1 MKKWVLIFTISLS
14 SLVFI
19 SLLIIIIIIIIRRQS
34 SKQSTKKTNRILT
47 AKIEKP
53 IRTTSDKNI
62 DKVSD
67 IHEEVAHRL
76 SSVSYCRTI
85 NNEHIFFE
93 IDENFYQKKQ
103 KLYTMNRFSKKN
115 NNDKKAKRNS
125 KYTNRTL
132 STKTNSQKK
141 LNRSCSISDKEAK
154 SQLSNEIFQMK
165 KEIEKSDLEDEKI
178 MKRLKNIT

>member
-19 SLLIIIIIIIIRRQS
+19 SLIIIIIIIIIIRRQS
-34 SKQSTKKTNRILT
+34 SKQSTKQTNRILT

-93 IDENFYQKKQ
+93 IDEHFYQKNQ

-115 NNDKKAKRNS
+115 NNDKKS
-125 KYTNRTL
+125 KE
-132 STKTNSQKK
+132 KF
-141 LNRSCSISDKEAK
+141 
-154 SQLSNEIFQMK
+154 EIHK
-165 KEIEKSDLEDEKI
+165 
-178 MKRLKNIT
+178 